1 MGSYPRTRASAVASF
16 TIIILLMAF
25 SAPMLAHHGTGTS
38 YDQNITMPV
47 KGKVTEFAWKNP
59 HSALFM
65 DVTDGP
71 FKGRNYAVE
80 LNSPGVM
87 IRQGW
92 TKKQFQVGDDVV
104 INVHPSKTGAAV
116 GECLSCT
123 VIVNGKETKP
133 R

>member
-1 MGSYPRTRASAVASF
+1 MRSKIMSARFIAASVAIIGS
-16 TIIILLMAF
+16 MAF
-25 SAPMLAHHGTGTS
+25 PVPMFAHHGTGTS
-38 YDQNITMPV
+38 YDQNRTIQIR
-47 KGKVTEFAWKNP
+47 GKVTEFSWKNP
-59 HSALFM
+59 HSALYM
-65 DVTDGP
+65 VVTDGP
-71 FKGRNYAVE
+71 FKGKNYAVE

-104 INVHPSKTGAAV
+104 LNVHPSKTGASV

>member
-1 MGSYPRTRASAVASF
+1 MGEKRTARALVAAWL
-16 TIIILLMAF
+16 TVIGLTAT
-25 SAPMLAHHGTGTS
+25 SAPIFAHHGTGAS
-38 YDQNITMPV
+38 YDQNNTIAV
-47 KGKVTEFAWKNP
+47 KGRVTEFSWKNP
-59 HSALFM
+59 HSALFV

-71 FKGRNYAVE
+71 FKGKNYAVE
-80 LNSPGVM
+80 LNSPGIM

-123 VIVNGKETKP
+123 VVVNGKETKP
-133 R
+133 K

>member
-1 MGSYPRTRASAVASF
+1 MGAKTTARAFVVASLG
-16 TIIILLMAF
+16 IIGVIAF
-25 SAPMLAHHGTGTS
+25 PVPMFAHHGTGTS
-38 YDQNITMPV
+38 YDQDKTIQV
-47 KGKVTEFAWKNP
+47 RGKVTEFWWKNP
-59 HSALFM
+59 HAALFM
-65 DVTDGP
+65 VVTDGP

-92 TKKQFQVGDDVV
+92 TLKQFQFGDEVV
-104 INVHPSKTGAAV
+104 MNVHPSKTGASV

>member
-1 MGSYPRTRASAVASF
+1 MRATSSAATLAVLICVAVAG
-16 TIIILLMAF
+16 LARVGV
-25 SAPMLAHHGTGTS
+25 AHHGTCIS
-38 YDQNITMPV
+38 YIQDQTIEI
-47 KGKVTEFAWKNP
+47 KGKVTEFSWKNP
-59 HSALFM
+59 HSALFI
-65 DVTDGP
+65 DVTEGA
-71 FKGRNYAVE
+71 FKGKNYVVE

-92 TKKQFQVGDDVV
+92 TKKQFQPGDDVV
-104 INVHPSKTGAAV
+104 INVHPSRTGAAV

>member
-71 FKGRNYAVE
+71 FKGKNYAVE

-92 TKKQFQVGDDVV
+92 TKKQFQVGDEVV

>member
-1 MGSYPRTRASAVASF
+1 MSEKMTARAWVVASL
-16 TIIILLMAF
+16 TVVGLAVV
-25 SAPMLAHHGTGTS
+25 SAPTFAHHGTGAS
-38 YDQNITMPV
+38 YDQDKTIAV

-59 HSALFM
+59 HSALFV

-71 FKGRNYAVE
+71 FKGKNYAVE

-87 IRQGW
+87 VRQGW
-92 TKKQFQVGDDVV
+92 TKKQFQVGDEVV

-123 VIVNGKETKP
+123 VTVNGRETKP

>member
-1 MGSYPRTRASAVASF
+1 MGEKRTARTLVAAWLAVIGSSAV
-16 TIIILLMAF
+16 
-25 SAPMLAHHGTGTS
+25 SAPALAHHGTGTS
-38 YDQNITMPV
+38 YDQDKTITV

-59 HSALFM
+59 HSALFVN
-65 DVTDGP
+65 VTDGP
-71 FKGRNYAVE
+71 YKGRNYAVE

-92 TKKQFQVGDDVV
+92 TKKQFQVGDEVV
-104 INVHPSKTGAAV
+104 INVHPSKTGSAV

>member
-1 MGSYPRTRASAVASF
+1 MRSNTTARACVVASVA
-16 TIIILLMAF
+16 IIGVIAF
-25 SAPMLAHHGTGTS
+25 SVPTLAHHGTGTS
-38 YDQNITMPV
+38 YDQNQTIQV
-47 KGKVTEFAWKNP
+47 RGKVTEFSWKNP

-65 DVTDGP
+65 NVTDGP

-92 TKKQFQVGDDVV
+92 TKKQFQVGDEVV
-104 INVHPSKTGAAV
+104 INVHPSKTGSAV

>member
-1 MGSYPRTRASAVASF
+1 MGQEKIRRGLAAVWLAIGAVVVVPAAIS
-16 TIIILLMAF
+16 
-25 SAPMLAHHGTGTS
+25 AHHGTGTS
-38 YDQNITMPV
+38 YDQNSTIAV
-47 KGKVTEFAWKNP
+47 KGKVTEFSWKNP
-59 HSALFM
+59 HSALFV

-71 FKGRNYAVE
+71 YKGKNYAVE

-123 VIVNGKETKP
+123 VIVNGKESKP

>member
-1 MGSYPRTRASAVASF
+1 MGSNSTARAFVAASLTMIGLVAVPV
-16 TIIILLMAF
+16 
-25 SAPMLAHHGTGTS
+25 PMSAHHGTGTS
-38 YDQNITMPV
+38 YDQEKTIQV

-71 FKGRNYAVE
+71 FKGKNYAVE

-92 TKKQFQVGDDVV
+92 TKKQFQIGDEVV

-123 VIVNGKETKP
+123 VIVNGVETKP
-133 R
+133 K

>member
-1 MGSYPRTRASAVASF
+1 MGSRMTARAFVAASLM
-16 TIIILLMAF
+16 TIGVVALPV
-25 SAPMLAHHGTGTS
+25 PMFAHHGTGTS
-38 YDQNITMPV
+38 YDQDKTIQV
-47 KGKVTEFAWKNP
+47 KGKVTEFSWKNP

-65 DVTDGP
+65 SVTDGP
-71 FKGRNYAVE
+71 YKGRNYAVE

-92 TKKQFQVGDDVV
+92 TKKQFQVGDEVV
-104 INVHPSKTGAAV
+104 VNVHPSKTGAAV

>member
-1 MGSYPRTRASAVASF
+1 MVTRSIARGLLILSLAAGLTSAGLTPLA
-16 TIIILLMAF
+16 
-25 SAPMLAHHGTGTS
+25 AHHGTAAS
-38 YDQNITMPV
+38 YFQDQTIQI
-47 KGKVTEFAWKNP
+47 KGIVTEFSWKNP
-59 HSALFM
+59 HSALFI
-65 DVTDGP
+65 DVTEGP
-71 FKGRNYAVE
+71 FKGKNYAVE

-92 TKKQFQVGDDVV
+92 TKKQFQPGDEVV
-104 INVHPSKTGAAV
+104 INVHPSRAGAAV